1 MGNAI
6 RDVVSGALFH
16 ELRMSTLA
24 NNIANTGT
32 AGYKA
37 DKVAFDLPGGED
49 GSVTAGATAAG
60 TGSPQESYL
69 GNPVQTYTDFSPGQ
83 IVHSGNSMDF
93 ALEGDGFFV
102 VQTPDGMRY
111 TRSGNFTRDA
121 EGVLVTVEGYPVMG
135 EGGNILLTGTNI
147 EVDGRGSILMDGITV
162 DRFKVVDFPKQSA
175 LIKSGKNTFDTAGS
189 DIRELEPED
198 VTVVQG
204 SIERSNVDVV
214 KSMTEM
220 IEVLRGYES
229 YQKVIQFLN
238 EANEKIISEVGR
250 PY

>member
-1 MGNAI
+1 MANAI

-32 AGYKA
+32 VGFKE
-37 DKVAFDLPGGED
+37 DKVAFDLPGEED
-49 GSVTAGATAAG
+49 GSAGTATAG

-69 GNPVQTYTDFSPGQ
+69 GNPVSTYIDFTPGH
-83 IVHSGNSMDF
+83 IVHSGNPMDF
-93 ALEGDGFFV
+93 ALEGDGFFTV
-102 VQTPDGMRY
+102 TTPEGTRY
-111 TRSGNFTRDA
+111 TRSGNFTRNT

-135 EGGNILLTGTNI
+135 EGGEIELTGTNI
-147 EVDGRGSILMDGITV
+147 EVDGTGNIRMDGVPV
-162 DRFKVVDFPKQSA
+162 DRLKVVDFPQESG
-175 LIKSGKNTFDTAGS
+175 LIKSGKNTFATAGP
-189 DIRELEPED
+189 DVREQAAED